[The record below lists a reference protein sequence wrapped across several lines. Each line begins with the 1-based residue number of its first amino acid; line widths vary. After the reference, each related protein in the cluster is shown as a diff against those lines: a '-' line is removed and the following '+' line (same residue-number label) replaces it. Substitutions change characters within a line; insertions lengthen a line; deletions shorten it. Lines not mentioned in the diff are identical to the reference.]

1 MSTSTGAG
9 KELGTAGE
17 TLAKKYLEQK
27 GYNVLEINWRHKRWE
42 IDLIAEK
49 NQEIVFVEVKTRTGN
64 FFGEPELAVT
74 KTKQNFLG
82 QAASEYMNQKRLG
95 GDVRFDIISITVKS
109 FGNEI
114 LHVED
119 AFFPR
124 A

>member
-1 MSTSTGAG
+1 MSIAGG
-9 KELGTAGE
+9 KELGTVGE
-17 TLAKKYLEQK
+17 TLAKTFLEQK
-27 GYNVLEINWRHKRWE
+27 GYNMLEINWRYKRWE

-49 NQEIVFVEVKTRTGN
+49 NKEIIFIEVKTRTGN
-64 FFGEPELAVT
+64 FFGEPELAVN
-74 KTKQNFLG
+74 KSKQNFLG

-109 FGNEI
+109 TGNEI

>member
-1 MSTSTGAG
+1 MSTGGG

-17 TLAKKYLEQK
+17 TLAKKHLEEK
-27 GYNVLEINWRHKRWE
+27 GYNVLEINWRYKRWE

-49 NQEIVFVEVKTRTGN
+49 NNEIVFVEVKTRTGN

-82 QAASEYMNQKRLG
+82 QAASEYMKQKRLG
-95 GDVRFDIISITVKS
+95 GDVRFDIISVTVQS
-109 FGNEI
+109 SGNEI

>member
-1 MSTSTGAG
+1 MSTGGG
-9 KELGTAGE
+9 KELGTVGE
-17 TLAKKYLEQK
+17 TLAREYLAQK
-27 GYNVLEINWRHKRWE
+27 GYNVLEINWRYKRWE

-49 NQEIVFVEVKTRTGN
+49 NNEIIFVEVKTRTGN
-64 FFGEPELAVT
+64 FFGEPELAVN
-74 KTKQNFLG
+74 KSKQNFLG
-82 QAASEYMNQKRLG
+82 QAASEYMDQKRLG

-109 FGNEI
+109 TGNEI

>member
-9 KELGTAGE
+9 KELGTVGE

-49 NQEIVFVEVKTRTGN
+49 SQEIVFVEVKTRTGN